1 MDNMRLMTD
10 EQSISEIVIIV
21 DEGLSRKFYIDSI
34 VNLLN
39 SCLLYTRKTVG

>member
-10 EQSISEIVIIV
+10 EQFISEIVIIV